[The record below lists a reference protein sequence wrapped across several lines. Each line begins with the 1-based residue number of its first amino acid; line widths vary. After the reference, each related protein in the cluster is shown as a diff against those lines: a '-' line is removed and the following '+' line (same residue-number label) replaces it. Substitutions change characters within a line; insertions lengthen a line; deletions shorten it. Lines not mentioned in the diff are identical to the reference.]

1 MRPCHQ
7 WDKPTHKQLIST
19 QCGGCFERSVLWDH
33 EEEEVSPTWR
43 WGKMVRDDTQ
53 VGNWSWSTQ
62 LWPSLPSLS
71 KGMGCGQFCTLCTYG
86 NSARKLFVCKSK
98 IKTMLLNRYRLAEKT
113 WAWLLTDFIPSRN
126 LQWLDTG
133 LSVMADPMKF
143 TAGGW
148 CSPQV

>member
-33 EEEEVSPTWR
+33 EEQEVSPTWR

-98 IKTMLLNRYRLAEKT
+98 IKTMLLNCYRLAEKT

-148 CSPQV
+148 CSPEV